1 MSEQSPESQQT
12 MGTHSSTVCPSALG
26 QTHTHMESR
35 VSAEATVSVLGPDP
49 HREHIL
55 VADGVEHSKVQ
66 ICSQGPELGTKVVR
80 QDAWQGVSWP
90 VADPGSS

>member
-26 QTHTHMESR
+26 QTHTHVESR

-55 VADGVEHSKVQ
+55 VAEGVEHSKV
-66 ICSQGPELGTKVVR
+66 PELGTKVVR